1 MMRYFLSAN
10 INSLWCSLCQF
21 AISMH
26 IGGTDN
32 GWKLEKLWQQT
43 SGSEDCFLI
52 RMFFGCKRKK
62 THWNNCQPKG
72 ELGDQ
77 GSWKCRHPM
86 VTDPLSSFWILS
98 YQYGSQ
104 PQAALLPR
112 WQRGGSQ
119 RQHYWPSS
127 PYTQSWKES
136 GSFPQTLL
144 SHHCRQDWDSL
155 IFSQTPAK
163 VWGALMAEVTS
174 LCSEWEKE
182 ALLRPRSGLC
192 GQKEGR

>member
-72 ELGDQ
+72 ELGYQ
-77 GSWKCRHPM
+77 GSWKCRHHM
-86 VTDPLSSFWILS
+86 VTDPLSSSWILS

-104 PQAALLPR
+104 PQAAFCP
-112 WQRGGSQ
+112 GGSVVALSVSITDPAPLTP
-119 RQHYWPSS
+119 RAEKRAAH
-127 PYTQSWKES
+127 
-136 GSFPQTLL
+136 FPKLY
-144 SHHCRQDWDSL
+144 SL
-155 IFSQTPAK
+155 ISVARTEPH
-163 VWGALMAEVTS
+163 L
-174 LCSEWEKE
+174 
-182 ALLRPRSGLC
+182 
-192 GQKEGR
+192 